1 VWRGIAPADEPW
13 ENADRLPTH
22 AGGPAATVDTIVTVL
37 AVVFFVG
44 FFLWFAIGTQVNIRR
59 GNAFLRWLQGGLPL
73 IGRRTT
79 MRWLGSSAV
88 ELVIAEPAAPFRHV
102 TLILVLEPRDLPWL
116 WAMTRTRGRR
126 DLLIVRADLRS
137 APRADLEVARA
148 DSWSARLPIQAGD
161 AMVALEE
168 VDWPA
173 GRWGT
178 VDARASAGVDRPRAV
193 RAWSALDEAS
203 AGVSRLSIRR
213 TVPHLEIHL
222 HPPADSRPADRLVQA
237 VRQAA
242 LDLAGTR
249 R

>member
-1 VWRGIAPADEPW
+1 VP
-13 ENADRLPTH
+13 
-22 AGGPAATVDTIVTVL
+22 VDTIVTVL
-37 AVVFFVG
+37 AVVLFVG
-44 FFLWFAIGTQVNIRR
+44 FFLWFAIGTQFNIRR

-116 WAMTRTRGRR
+116 WAMTRTRGRH

-137 APRADLEVARA
+137 APRADLEVAQA

-161 AMVALEE
+161 AMVALEQ

-173 GRWGT
+173 GRWGD
-178 VDARASAGVDRPRAV
+178 VDARASSGVDRPRAV
-193 RAWSALDEAS
+193 RAWAALDEAS
-203 AGVSRLSIRR
+203 AGVTRMSVRR
-213 TVPHLEIHL
+213 TVPHLEIHIR
-222 HPPADSRPADRLVQA
+222 PPGESGPADRLLQA
-237 VRQAA
+237 VRQVA
-242 LDLAGTR
+242 LDLAGGR
-249 R
+249 

>member
-1 VWRGIAPADEPW
+1 MPIGCQRSREGRAVP
-13 ENADRLPTH
+13 
-22 AGGPAATVDTIVTVL
+22 VDTIVTVL
-37 AVVFFVG
+37 AVVLFVG
-44 FFLWFAIGTQVNIRR
+44 FFLWFAIGTQLNIRR

-137 APRADLEVARA
+137 APRADLEVAEA

-161 AMVALEE
+161 AMVALDRI
-168 VDWPA
+168 DWPA
-173 GRWGT
+173 GRWGAI
-178 VDARASAGVDRPRAV
+178 DAQASAGVDRPRAV
-193 RAWSALDEAS
+193 RAWTALDDAS
-203 AGVSRLSIRR
+203 SGVTRMSIRR

-222 HPPADSRPADRLVQA
+222 RPPDVSRPADRLFQA

-242 LDLAGTR
+242 LDLAGGR
-249 R
+249 